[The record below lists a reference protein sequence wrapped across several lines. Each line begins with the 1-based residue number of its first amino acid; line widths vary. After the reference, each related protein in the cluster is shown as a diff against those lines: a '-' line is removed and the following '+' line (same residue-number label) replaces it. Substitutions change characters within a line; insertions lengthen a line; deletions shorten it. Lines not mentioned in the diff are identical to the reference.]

1 MHKSLHTSLI
11 IALKQIIRSE
21 IAVKRCASFKPFDN
35 NTKLPSEKDT
45 SICTTISNVWESPFY
60 CNFAKS
66 RLLF

>member
-21 IAVKRCASFKPFDN
+21 IAVKRCASFKAFDN

-45 SICTTISNVWESPFY
+45 SICTTISNV
-60 CNFAKS
+60 
-66 RLLF
+66 